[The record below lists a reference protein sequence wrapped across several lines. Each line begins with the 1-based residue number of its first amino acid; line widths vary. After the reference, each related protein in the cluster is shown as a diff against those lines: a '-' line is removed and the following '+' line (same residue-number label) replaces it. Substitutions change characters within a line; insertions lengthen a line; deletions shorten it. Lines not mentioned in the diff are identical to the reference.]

1 MSEKWADFLIDA
13 VRFNSQHTHIDL
25 VRCRTDR
32 GETISESTEQ
42 FSRQQVI
49 AKIGAG
55 IKFCTIYRGDNG
67 KWKRGASVII
77 IILDGEEFIKTVS
90 DKIKKDNLDNL
101 PEF

>member
-25 VRCRTDR
+25 VRCRADL
-32 GETISESTEQ
+32 GDKVSDSTVQ

-49 AKIGAG
+49 AKIRAG
-55 IKFCTIYRGDNG
+55 IKFCTIYKGENG
-67 KWKRGASVII
+67 NWKRGAAVII
-77 IILDGEEFIKTVS
+77 VTIDGEEFIKTVS